1 MIDSDSETTKLR
13 KKLVKHLILDTGG
26 VIANVNLHEIAEN
39 YYAPHEVVTE
49 LRSLRSKISF
59 DTLPFEVKMREPS
72 SDAIRRVVEKSKE
85 TGDYAS
91 LSLTDIKVIALTYD
105 IHNEFCKDLDII
117 VRVSSWF
124 KNRIRPVSNGTKAD
138 SVGLESGDAD
148 IHADSIDV
156 RPDNEMPE
164 GFCKNVGDNSDDEE
178 GWITEDNIS
187 QALKK
192 IGALE
197 VEEGIVVGC
206 LTTDFAVQNV
216 LLKMHLGLVSLNG
229 YRIKQLRSFVLR
241 CRACFNTTPIMTKEF
256 CPTCGH
262 KLLHKCSVSVD
273 ENGEQVLHINWQR
286 LAVKRGLKHSLAAPK
301 GGKHAVNE
309 KLFEGQPMPQNRMA
323 AIRAD
328 PFADSPFPMH
338 DVTSRSAML
347 GIRALNSKQKRRRNP
362 NEASSRKRK

>member
-1 MIDSDSETTKLR
+1 MIDSGSEARKLR
-13 KKLVKHLILDTGG
+13 KKLVKHLVLDTGS

-49 LRSLRSKISF
+49 LRSLRAKISF

-105 IHNEFCKDLDII
+105 IHNEFCRDPDII
-117 VRVSSWF
+117 VSFFLKSFEAKASLRSDVDDIGFDVESEYRATPVSS
-124 KNRIRPVSNGTKAD
+124 GTK
-138 SVGLESGDAD
+138 
-148 IHADSIDV
+148 
-156 RPDNEMPE
+156 
-164 GFCKNVGDNSDDEE
+164 DNSDDEE
-178 GWITEDNIS
+178 GWITEDNLS

-197 VEEGIVVGC
+197 VDEGMVVGC

-241 CRACFNTTPIMTKEF
+241 CRACFNTTPVMTKEF
-256 CPTCGH
+256 CPACGH

-328 PFADSPFPMH
+328 PFAESPFPLH

-347 GIRALNSKQKRRRNP
+347 GIRALNSRQKRGRNP